1 MLKKLGKSITIINAL
16 AFSVVILIGGV
27 SIYLTKDI
35 LHNAYKIQE
44 ESENIAAIDTIHADA
59 YRLVLAIHHFL
70 IESDEL
76 YSQDAISL
84 INHIQTKLENYK
96 AHELEEANAL
106 FYNEENLELDLL
118 DIMLED
124 VTNLRD
130 VSTFFK
136 AFSMTGHYDK
146 DELIR
151 FEQYAYELEETS
163 SKINQIH
170 FSKIADWTDDSL
182 DDMWI
187 ILILYTVFIILG
199 SLSIYGGHRILLEK
213 VVKPIKD
220 LAVTTIEFAEG
231 RLDKRVSTDSE
242 SEIGQ
247 LYNSFNRMAE
257 KLQENDEI
265 LRKFNE
271 ALERKVR
278 ERTSALQYANDQ
290 LQKTQMALIRTE
302 KIAAVG
308 QIAAGVTHEVKN
320 PLNSLS
326 ISAQMLLKE
335 LEDKFG
341 QNSSAYESAAL
352 IRHEINRINN
362 ILEEFVKFAKFPEP
376 QFHTNSINSVISEVT
391 ALISSSV
398 KDKDVKIEMSLQD
411 DIPEFKFDARQFKE
425 VLINLMQNAIK
436 SLNNND
442 RNLKI
447 KSATSAENVIITVKD
462 TGEGIPEKYIDKIFT
477 PFFSTKEEGLGLG
490 LPIVQRIIESHGGK
504 IECTSTVGEGTIFE
518 ICLPMERG

>member
-1 MLKKLGKSITIINAL
+1 MLKKLGKSITIVNAL
-16 AFSVVILIGGV
+16 AFTVVILIGGV

-35 LHNAYKIQE
+35 LHNAYEIQE
-44 ESENIAAIDTIHADA
+44 ESENIAIIDTIHTDA
-59 YRLVLAIHHFL
+59 YRLILAIHHFL
-70 IESDEL
+70 IDSDEL

-84 INHIQTKLENYK
+84 INQVQATLENYK
-96 AHELEEANAL
+96 AHEAEEEVL
-106 FYNEENLELDLL
+106 FGNEENLELKLL

-124 VTNLRD
+124 VKGLRD
-130 VSTFFK
+130 VSSFFE
-136 AFSMTGHYDK
+136 AYSRTGHYDK
-146 DELIR
+146 DELIGL
-151 FEQYAYELEETS
+151 EQFAYELEETS
-163 SKINQIH
+163 TKINQIH
-170 FSKIADWTDDSL
+170 FSKIAGRTEESL
-182 DDMWI
+182 DNMWI
-187 ILILYTVFIILG
+187 ILVLYLVFISLG
-199 SLSIYGGHRILLEK
+199 GLSIYGGHRILLQK
-213 VVKPIKD
+213 VVTPIKS
-220 LAVTTIEFAEG
+220 LAVATMDFAEG
-231 RLDKRVSTDSE
+231 KLEKRVYTDSE

-247 LYNSFNRMAE
+247 LYSSFNTMAE

-271 ALERKVR
+271 ALEKKVR
-278 ERTSALQYANDQ
+278 ERTSELQYANDK
-290 LQKTQMALIRTE
+290 LEKTQIALIRTE
-302 KIAAVG
+302 KVAAVG

-335 LEDKFG
+335 LSDKFG
-341 QNSSAYESAAL
+341 QDSSAYESASL

-376 QFHTNSINSVISEVT
+376 QFYTNSINSVISEVT
-391 ALISSSV
+391 ALISSSTQ
-398 KDKDVKIEMSLQD
+398 DKDVKIELSLQD

-436 SLNNND
+436 SLNND
-442 RNLKI
+442 GKLEI
-447 KSATSAENVIITVKD
+447 ESATSAENVIIAVKD

-504 IECTSTVGEGTIFE
+504 IECTSTVGEGTVFE
-518 ICLPMERG
+518 ISLPIERG